1 VKDVKEGDFENLVAM
16 MGHLGTV
23 RDKMNQY
30 DNMFDPIKKKVELL
44 KSYGQEV
51 PDDVFERLQVL
62 FFMIINI
69 LITQKNILFIFKN

>member
-1 VKDVKEGDFENLVAM
+1 VKEGDFENLVAM

>member
-1 VKDVKEGDFENLVAM
+1 M
-16 MGHLGTV
+16 MGNIGTV

-62 FFMIINI
+62 FFMI
-69 LITQKNILFIFKN
+69 K